1 MEALIQVKQL
11 PIIEE
16 QLRSMKADVDKRV
29 EDALSLVCTE
39 ETVQSVKAVRADLN
53 KEFQALEA
61 QRKEVKKAVLGPY
74 EQFEMVYKECVSDA
88 YRWADLEL
96 KKKIS
101 DVEADLK
108 KRCEDGLRE
117 YFAELCAA
125 ERVDFVRYE
134 QAGIVVDMASAKQ
147 KTPKKLREKL
157 AEFVSGIARSMELIS
172 GMDDAEEIMAE
183 FKRSLDAPAAISTVQ
198 ERHRRIEA
206 EKEDQMLR
214 EEQRAREA
222 RRGSGM
228 NNEIKNISAIAEF
241 EESNPAP
248 RRVGAELAASRE
260 AQEVQVAMV
269 AAKRFPRDEVEAY
282 NRILRDCQRPSLA
295 EKAMYEF
302 PRGGQ
307 VVTGPSIHLAKTL
320 ARGWGNIDSG
330 FKVLEQTA
338 KESTVMAY
346 CWDLETNYRETKVFT
361 VPHVRETKKGAY
373 PLTDPRDI

>member
-117 YFAELCAA
+117 YFVELCAA

-157 AEFVSGIARSMELIS
+157 AEFVSGIERSMELIS
-172 GMDDAEEIMAE
+172 GMDDAEEIMVE

-222 RRGSGM
+222 
-228 NNEIKNISAIAEF
+228 
-241 EESNPAP
+241 
-248 RRVGAELAASRE
+248 E
-260 AQEVQVAMV
+260 AVA
-269 AAKRFPRDEVEAY
+269 KVEAVS
-282 NRILRDCQRPSLA
+282 PPAVESPVEA
-295 EKAMYEF
+295 EK
-302 PRGGQ
+302 
-307 VVTGPSIHLAKTL
+307 V
-320 ARGWGNIDSG
+320 
-330 FKVLEQTA
+330 
-338 KESTVMAY
+338 
-346 CWDLETNYRETKVFT
+346 YRCTFT
-361 VPHVRETKKGAY
+361 VSATKPQLQKLKEFLIQEGIRY
-373 PLTDPRDI
+373 E